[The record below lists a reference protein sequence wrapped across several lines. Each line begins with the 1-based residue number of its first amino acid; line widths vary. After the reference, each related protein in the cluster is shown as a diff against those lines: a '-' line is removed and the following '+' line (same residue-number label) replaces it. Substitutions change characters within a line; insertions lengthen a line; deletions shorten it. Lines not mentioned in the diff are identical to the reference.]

1 MIRGLAIAAAVAACL
16 AGLYLMAMSAA
27 KSTILLANS
36 GPAAGEPRE
45 PEIVLRGVEVMEIR
59 EDGRSYRLSS
69 DNATYSVLSK
79 RLSAETVILTLP
91 EALERTVVRAARARW
106 SMEEGTMDLPEGG
119 SAENDA
125 GWTAAVPEARID
137 LRAQVMTAPSAN
149 LSMPGVRV
157 AGTNLV
163 WRWQEG
169 KMEIDAPKSRV
180 VPERVG
186 AAGWPGESR
195 E

>member
-1 MIRGLAIAAAVAACL
+1 VIRGLAVAAAILACL
-16 AGLYLMAMSAA
+16 AGIYLMAMSAA
-27 KSTILLANS
+27 KSTVLLARS
-36 GPAAGEPRE
+36 GPAAEELRE
-45 PEIVLRGVEVMEIR
+45 PEIVLRDVEVREIR

-79 RLSAETVILTLP
+79 RLSAEKVTVTLR
-91 EALERTVVRAARARW
+91 EGRERTVVHAPRARW
-106 SMEEGTMDLPEGG
+106 SMEEGRMDLPEGG
-119 SAENDA
+119 SAENGA

-137 LRAQVMTAPSAN
+137 LRAQVMTAPRAS
-149 LSMPGVRV
+149 LSIPGVRV

-169 KMEIDAPKSRV
+169 TVEIDAPKSRV
-180 VPERVG
+180 SPERLG
-186 AAGWPGESR
+186 AAGRPGENR

>member
-1 MIRGLAIAAAVAACL
+1 MIRSLAIAAAVVACL

-27 KSTILLANS
+27 KSTILLARS

-45 PEIVLRGVEVMEIR
+45 PEIVLRDVEVREIR

-69 DNATYSVLSK
+69 DNASYSVLSK
-79 RLSAETVILTLP
+79 RLYAETVTLTLREGP
-91 EALERTVVRAARARW
+91 ERTVVHAPRARW
-106 SMEEGTMDLPEGG
+106 SMEEGRMDLPEGG
-119 SAENDA
+119 SAENGA

-137 LRAQVMTAPSAN
+137 LRGQVMTAPSAS
-149 LSMPGVRV
+149 LSVPGVRV

-169 KMEIDAPKSRV
+169 KVEIDAPKSQV
-180 VPERVG
+180 LPDAVG
-186 AAGWPGESR
+186 AAGRPGENR
-195 E
+195 D